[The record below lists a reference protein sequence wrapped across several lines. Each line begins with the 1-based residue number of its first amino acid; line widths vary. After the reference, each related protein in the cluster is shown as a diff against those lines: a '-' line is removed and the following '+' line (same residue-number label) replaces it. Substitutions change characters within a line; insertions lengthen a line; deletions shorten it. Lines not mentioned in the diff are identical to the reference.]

1 MKRKKKK
8 GRDFITKKIRSFL
21 LFSPL
26 SLETH
31 NFGKY
36 GFANNFHPNM
46 GARLKISDRGFH
58 SGKDPKNGSPCSFH
72 FSDLSMHSW

>member
-26 SLETH
+26 SLETD

-36 GFANNFHPNM
+36 GFANNFHPLL
-46 GARLKISDRGFH
+46 GGHLKISDREFH
-58 SGKDPKNGSPCSFH
+58 SGKDPKNVSPCSFH
-72 FSDLSMHSW
+72 